1 MRLYVVGASG
11 RVGRELVGQALRR
24 GHSVT
29 AQTRGPGKLAPDDR
43 LRVARGE
50 PTDTAFLARSLPGH
64 DAVAFVLGVDHSR
77 PTTLFS
83 DATRALLAAMGS
95 SGVARLVAVTG
106 VGAGE
111 TRGHG
116 GWIYDRVIHPLFT
129 RHRYEDKDRQERLIE
144 ASGLD
149 WTIVRP
155 ARSSNAR
162 TSEPLE
168 VLTSIPRGARLTRI
182 APAEVASFI
191 LDELAES
198 RFIGAKPFIG
208 HRR

>member
-1 MRLYVVGASG
+1 MRLYVIGASG
-11 RVGRELVGQALRR
+11 RVGREVVGQALRR
-24 GHSVT
+24 GHAVT
-29 AQTRGPGKLAPDDR
+29 VQTRNPAKLEPCDG
-43 LRVARGE
+43 LRVVRGD
-50 PTDTAFLARSLPGH
+50 PTDAAFLARSLPGQ
-64 DAVAFVLGVDHSR
+64 DAVVFALGVDHSR

-83 DATRALLAAMGS
+83 DATRALLPAMAA

-116 GWIYDRVIHPLFT
+116 GWFYDRVVFPLFT
-129 RHRYEDKDRQERLIE
+129 RRRYEDKDRQERLIE

-155 ARSSNAR
+155 APFSDAR
-162 TSEPLE
+162 TSGPFEA
-168 VLTSIPRGARLTRI
+168 LTAIPPGARLTRV
-182 APAEVASFI
+182 APEEVAAFI
-191 LDELAES
+191 LDELVAG
-198 RFIGAKPFIG
+198 RFVGAKPFIG

>member
-1 MRLYVVGASG
+1 MV
-11 RVGRELVGQALRR
+11 
-24 GHSVT
+24 
-29 AQTRGPGKLAPDDR
+29 
-43 LRVARGE
+43 
-50 PTDTAFLARSLPGH
+50 F
-64 DAVAFVLGVDHSR
+64 
-77 PTTLFS
+77 
-83 DATRALLAAMGS
+83 
-95 SGVARLVAVTG
+95 
-106 VGAGE
+106 
-111 TRGHG
+111 
-116 GWIYDRVIHPLFT
+116 PLFT
-129 RHRYEDKDRQERLIE
+129 RRRYEDKDRQERLIE

-155 ARSSNAR
+155 ARFSNAR
-162 TSEPLE
+162 TSEPLK